1 MINIICTKQWTFLI
15 LEGGQFD
22 SHKFPLLKQP
32 KNLKV
37 FLRLATVIT
46 NAKVDEPTNKMIKVP
61 PQLLTLARKQK
72 DTSSR
77 TKCVHL
83 SAFSVA
89 SVFFQ

>member
-37 FLRLATVIT
+37 FLR
-46 NAKVDEPTNKMIKVP
+46 
-61 PQLLTLARKQK
+61 
-72 DTSSR
+72 
-77 TKCVHL
+77 
-83 SAFSVA
+83 
-89 SVFFQ
+89 